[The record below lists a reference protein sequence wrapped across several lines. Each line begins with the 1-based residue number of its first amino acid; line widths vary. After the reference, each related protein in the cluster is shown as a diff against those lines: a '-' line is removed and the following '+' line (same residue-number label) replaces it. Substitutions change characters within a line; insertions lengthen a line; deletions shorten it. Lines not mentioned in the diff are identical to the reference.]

1 MSKKFLVAVDGSDH
15 GWKALDLA
23 TNLAKVSDAEVV
35 ILHVIP
41 YIPMP
46 EAFQQFAEIEGI
58 AAADRTF
65 RYHYNTKIGDTIT
78 SEAEARA
85 RKSGLSRITTQV
97 AEGNPVDEIIALA
110 KSTRADM
117 LFLGSR
123 GVSDL
128 KGMMMGSISHKVMH
142 LAPCTCVAVR

>member
-23 TNLAKVSDAEVV
+23 TDLAKVSNAEVV

-46 EAFQQFAEIEGI
+46 EGFQQFAEIEGI
-58 AAADRTF
+58 KAADRTF
-65 RYHYNTKIGDTIT
+65 RYHYDRTVGDAIT

-85 RKSGLSRITTQV
+85 QKNGLARVTTQV
-97 AEGNPVDEIIALA
+97 TEANPADEIVALA
-110 KSTRADM
+110 KSKRADM